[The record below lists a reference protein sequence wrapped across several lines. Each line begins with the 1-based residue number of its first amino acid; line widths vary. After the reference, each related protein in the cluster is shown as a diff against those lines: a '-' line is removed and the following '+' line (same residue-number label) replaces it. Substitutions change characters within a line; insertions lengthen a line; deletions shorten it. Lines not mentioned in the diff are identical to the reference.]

1 MQCNERRTF
10 HTAEEAEAKIYRGMC
25 AMRRILEI
33 IGLTVLAFQVW
44 LYCRDIYGSNR
55 LPDRIPTHF
64 DLAGHANGWDSPAS
78 FIFLPILSLA
88 LFLFFTLIARFSS
101 RFSYPV
107 EMSESNRTW
116 LQSLAI
122 DMIAWMKMEMVCTF
136 AVAQWLTSHLA
147 RHPEPA
153 TYSAMLFAPLGM
165 LFATVAW
172 YIIAMRKAGRSN
184 PHSDSEQAC

>member
-1 MQCNERRTF
+1 
-10 HTAEEAEAKIYRGMC
+10 
-25 AMRRILEI
+25 
-33 IGLTVLAFQVW
+33 
-44 LYCRDIYGSNR
+44 
-55 LPDRIPTHF
+55 
-64 DLAGHANGWDSPAS
+64 
-78 FIFLPILSLA
+78 
-88 LFLFFTLIARFSS
+88 
-101 RFSYPV
+101 
-107 EMSESNRTW
+107 
-116 LQSLAI
+116 
-122 DMIAWMKMEMVCTF
+122 MVCTF